1 MRIFRK
7 SKSKSHLN
15 AVKRTIK
22 FIPVAPDLK
31 IVQTILQKAPV
42 EVICGICNV
51 ALNARQGDVVL
62 SPKLKNRFR
71 QYNHHFDRLTDVNY
85 PIEKKRALCIQKGGI
100 LPIIPALVGTVL
112 GTLGS
117 EVFSRLFR
125 KNE

>member
-1 MRIFRK
+1 MFRK
-7 SKSKSHLN
+7 NKSKSHLT

-22 FIPVAPDLK
+22 FIPVAPDLR
-31 IVQTILQKAPV
+31 IVRAILKKAPV

-62 SPKLKNRFR
+62 SPKLKLLFR
-71 QYNHHFDRLTDVNY
+71 RHNHHFDRLTDVNY
-85 PIEKKRALCIQKGGI
+85 PIEKKRALLTQTGGI

-117 EVFSRLFR
+117 EVLSRIFR

>member
-1 MRIFRK
+1 MIRK
-7 SKSKSHLN
+7 SKTKSHLT

-22 FIPVAPDLK
+22 FLPFAPDLR
-31 IVQTILQKAPV
+31 IVRDILKKAPV

-62 SPKLKNRFR
+62 TPKLKHLFR
-71 QYNHHFDRLTDVNY
+71 RYNHHFDRLTDVHY

-100 LPIIPALVGTVL
+100 LPIIPALLGTVL

-117 EVFSRLFR
+117 EVVSRLFR